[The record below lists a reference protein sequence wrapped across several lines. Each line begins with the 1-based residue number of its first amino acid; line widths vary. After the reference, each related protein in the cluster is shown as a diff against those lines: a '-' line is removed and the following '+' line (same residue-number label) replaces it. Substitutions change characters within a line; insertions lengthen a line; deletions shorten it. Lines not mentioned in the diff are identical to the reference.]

1 MSRLRISQRYLIG
14 MLLGAI
20 VPATFLHVVAYVNQ
34 TSVSM
39 QALPARYLF
48 PLAILVIF
56 PWTSPQP
63 TSVPTKYRLP
73 WIAIVNVCVSLVAIL
88 AWIVFDSTIAA
99 WLALVTFFVFA
110 LGLDDL
116 LTGHRHFVMNIGVHV
131 LVVWMTGAVPVILVQ
146 LNSRFAEEEFFVA
159 LQVAVLSLTFA
170 LILGISKILLRC
182 HENLRLRG
190 WRVDRSRLML
200 VFVLVGLLGSLGTV
214 RAYQRSFYP
223 VQAPTYP
230 GVTREVPFICGQGQ
244 PDDASIYEGADVYQ
258 RLLALV
264 ARNPRKQAPEYGMLA
279 LGTGEQHWA
288 SEFRTAILKE
298 ADQRRFAQPAHSV
311 KFIQYE
317 AALRAYYYPR
327 VRAAFPDLFSQEE
340 MKQVKAWFADIN
352 RRAFTVE
359 WVDGLYA
366 LAFRQ
371 WPAGPYENQENGAG
385 LLALLEVEDLA
396 APELRTKNRRYLAQN
411 PRGWQQ
417 RFHNTDDALI
427 YQLEWLNNAYFQSL
441 YTDLRPEKNL
451 QLSFE
456 WLLLQALP
464 DGAPVG
470 YNHLAE
476 PSLAGVAYLGAVLLE
491 DPRYVWLAGR
501 AVEALET
508 ERGYLRAQPGVEASI
523 DLVGRSPTVGG
534 CLLYSDSGLPNQQ
547 GPLAPD
553 KVVLRDGW
561 TEDARYLLLNLRF
574 TGWHRY
580 KATNTLTLFYQNG
593 DVIQD
598 VTEGDAFDW
607 LPVGRSLFRDKRIPR
622 ENLNGL
628 VIARTGLSA
637 VLQKLTGLVSSW
649 AQDPPH
655 YASVEAFEI
664 GDERNVVHTRLA
676 DWHGWRHDR
685 WVYYY
690 REQNPIVIIDEA
702 SGPSRSTGRFKWH
715 FANVARVSDQRLV
728 IQNDGYTQEVILLFY
743 DQETILWKKPSDTVT
758 MKGPLS
764 TYTTPADHRL
774 RLITLILPEA
784 WLGADAD
791 VDADAGRLEITMEHQ
806 DMVVHLPW

>member
-1 MSRLRISQRYLIG
+1 
-14 MLLGAI
+14 
-20 VPATFLHVVAYVNQ
+20 
-34 TSVSM
+34 
-39 QALPARYLF
+39 
-48 PLAILVIF
+48 
-56 PWTSPQP
+56 
-63 TSVPTKYRLP
+63 
-73 WIAIVNVCVSLVAIL
+73 
-88 AWIVFDSTIAA
+88 
-99 WLALVTFFVFA
+99 
-110 LGLDDL
+110 
-116 LTGHRHFVMNIGVHV
+116 
-131 LVVWMTGAVPVILVQ
+131 
-146 LNSRFAEEEFFVA
+146 
-159 LQVAVLSLTFA
+159 
-170 LILGISKILLRC
+170 
-182 HENLRLRG
+182 
-190 WRVDRSRLML
+190 
-200 VFVLVGLLGSLGTV
+200 
-214 RAYQRSFYP
+214 
-223 VQAPTYP
+223 
-230 GVTREVPFICGQGQ
+230 
-244 PDDASIYEGADVYQ
+244 
-258 RLLALV
+258 
-264 ARNPRKQAPEYGMLA
+264 
-279 LGTGEQHWA
+279 
-288 SEFRTAILKE
+288 
-298 ADQRRFAQPAHSV
+298 V

-366 LAFRQ
+366 LAFSQ

-441 YTDLRPEKNL
+441 YTDLWSEKNL

-508 ERGYLRAQPGVEASI
+508 EQGYLRAQPGVEASI

-628 VIARTGLSA
+628 VITRTGLSA

-655 YASVEAFEI
+655 YASVEAFEV
-664 GDERNVVHTRLA
+664 GNMLDSVHTRIT
-676 DWHGWRHDR
+676 DWHGWQHDR
-685 WVYYY
+685 WIYHYKEQKPLIIVDKAAGPLH
-690 REQNPIVIIDEA
+690 REGA
-702 SGPSRSTGRFKWH
+702 FYWH
-715 FANVARVSDQRLV
+715 FANVAQVTDPRLT
-728 IQNDGYTQEVILLFY
+728 IESGGASQEIILLSLEQDTGEWVNSSGSTSVRKIPDTY
-743 DQETILWKKPSDTVT
+743 MTIVE
-758 MKGPLS
+758 GQ
-764 TYTTPADHRL
+764 L
-774 RLITLILPEA
+774 RLITVILPES
-784 WLGADAD
+784 WMGARAEVNKDT
-791 VDADAGRLEITMEHQ
+791 GRLEIAADDQVLTVQ
-806 DMVVHLPW
+806 LPW